1 MPLSLVAASL
11 LFDVALAR
19 TNLIGRVVFLPKLD
33 LFSHLLYS
41 VLQYVADV
49 IEATHRIGHQL

>member
-11 LFDVALAR
+11 LFGTMLVR
-19 TNLIGRVVFLPKLD
+19 TDLLGKVIFLPKLD
-33 LFSHLLYS
+33 LFSHLVYFG
-41 VLQYVADV
+41 LQYVADV